1 MKRRYREYLLR
12 DALRLQQEEYRE
24 VLGIPAD
31 NDTLS
36 FRLDGS
42 DFPRTRRLVRTMI
55 EPAKFIDR
63 LAARGE
69 STSMIRLHLL
79 ARLAAMRRTAR
90 IDQRAGTYGSWYGR
104 LMQKVRDHLDQLP
117 SPRRVPAARCR
128 EQIGNDLYPDCWE
141 NYVYERPLLRAR
153 DKKQKRLPPLE
164 RAAELADPGS
174 RLKRRSHPPWREAA

>member
-12 DALRLQQEEYRE
+12 DALRLQEKEYRE
-24 VLGIPAD
+24 VLAILAD

-36 FRLDGS
+36 FRPDGS
-42 DFPRTRRLVRTMI
+42 GFPRTRRLVRTMI

-63 LAARGE
+63 LVVRGE

-117 SPRRVPAARCR
+117 SPRRVPPARCR
-128 EQIGNDLYPDCWE
+128 EQIGSDLYPDCWE
-141 NYVYERPLLRAR
+141 NYVYEQPLLRAR
-153 DKKQKRLPPLE
+153 DKKQKRLPPIE
-164 RAAELADPGS
+164 RAAELVLPE
-174 RLKRRSHPPWREAA
+174 KRRNRASHPPWRQAA